1 MSVAASR
8 LVNIVTPVFL
18 GLTPQANCLSSLR
31 DLAIFVRCRFPG
43 LAPQAM
49 GIPPLRSSITGNG
62 PGLPRA
68 NGETRLFDF
77 VIRDQRRRRDR
88 YLAWGVSPRT
98 QEDNQSKSPEGATDT
113 SSGA

>member
-8 LVNIVTPVFL
+8 LVHFVMPVSL

-31 DLAIFVRCRFPG
+31 DLAILVRRRFPD
-43 LAPQAM
+43 LVPQAM

-68 NGETRLFDF
+68 NGETRLFDS
-77 VIRDQRRRRDR
+77 VIRGQRRRRGR
-88 YLAWGVSPRT
+88 YLAWGVSPRIA
-98 QEDNQSKSPEGATDT
+98 EHKIVEP
-113 SSGA
+113 